1 MKPIDTKKDRF
12 PFCIVWT
19 PLPCISWFLPF
30 IGHVGIAYS
39 NGVIRDFA
47 GPYYVSEDN
56 LAFGK
61 TTRYVQLDP
70 THISGK
76 QWDTAVKE
84 ASDEYN
90 GRMHNLCC
98 DNCHSHVAMAL
109 NLMEYKGK
117 SSWNMVSVCWMLL
130 IRGRFVNL
138 CGFLKS
144 CLPFFIIVATI
155 LLLAFLL

>member
-1 MKPIDTKKDRF
+1 MLVSLID
-12 PFCIVWT
+12 
-19 PLPCISWFLPF
+19 F
-30 IGHVGIAYS
+30 ILETYCFFSGIAYS

-90 GRMHNLCC
+90 GRMHNLC
-98 DNCHSHVAMAL
+98 
-109 NLMEYKGK
+109 
-117 SSWNMVSVCWMLL
+117 W
-130 IRGRFVNL
+130 
-138 CGFLKS
+138 
-144 CLPFFIIVATI
+144 
-155 LLLAFLL
+155 